1 MLSLFRKM
9 LRSKIGPVLFGIVI
23 VGMAVWG
30 IDDIFSGGGNSLVK
44 AGNRSVSVVD
54 FDETVKD
61 RLSDLSRQQQ
71 RAVTISE
78 AVDTG
83 IVDQVFQQELSR
95 IIVLGYGE
103 EIGGRASTDAVMKE
117 VFKEDVFNNAITGEF
132 DSTVYR
138 DALRR
143 ANLTPRRYE
152 QDLRDDLTRS
162 YISEAAGAAVEPPEA
177 FTQLISQ
184 YEGERRSISVLRID
198 SGDTSEIPDPSEEEL
213 AAYFEENKQAFGQ
226 PERRGLTV
234 LHFSKED
241 FRQSVEIT
249 DEMLRNAYEA
259 GKAQL
264 YSTPQTRRYL
274 EATFSTEAAAL
285 QAVGA
290 LAAGADPQTLE
301 ALISVQEKTA
311 QRSEIADPAYAE
323 SVFGLAEGA
332 VAGPASLGGV
342 WVIAR
347 VEEVIL
353 GEPFPFEDVQ
363 DQVRSALVEENAQL
377 AFEEAARSIEDLK
390 GEGLDLREIGE
401 RIGAPALSFV
411 PVDQR
416 GATKSNAL
424 VLSLLSVYPEVLRD
438 AASKFEGE
446 FTERFDLEDGGIY
459 LGQLDSIVPPSAAEL
474 EDVRDRVLAQWK
486 ITNSGEAVTLFA
498 EDLAQKINRGETTLQ
513 AEANALGKPIE
524 RPRSTL
530 TRSNPGNE
538 IPREAALAVFRVK
551 SPGEAVSSPSENRR
565 EQLVITVDT
574 IEAPEASTVDAMRS
588 SVRQRLTGTLDNDL
602 IIALG
607 TEIETAVELDIN
619 QGAFASYKAQNARQ

>member
-44 AGNRSVSVVD
+44 AGQRGISVTE

-78 AVDTG
+78 AVESG

-95 IIVLGYGE
+95 VLVLGYGE
-103 EIGGRASTDAVMKE
+103 EIGGRASTDAVMQE

-132 DSTVYR
+132 DATVYR

-143 ANLTPRRYE
+143 ASLTPRRYE
-152 QDLRDDLTRS
+152 QNLRDDLTRS

-184 YEGERRSISVLRID
+184 YEGERRTISILRVD
-198 SGDTSEIPDPSEEEL
+198 GGDISEVPDPSEEEL
-213 AAYFEENKQAFGQ
+213 LEYFEQNKESFGQ
-226 PERRGLTV
+226 PERRGVTV
-234 LHFSKED
+234 LHFSQAD
-241 FRQSVEIT
+241 FRQAVEIT
-249 DEMLRNAYEA
+249 DEMLRSAYEI
-259 GKAQL
+259 GKAQK

-274 EATFSTEAAAL
+274 EATFATEAAAL

-290 LAAGADPQTLE
+290 LAAGADPQSLE
-301 ALISVQEKTA
+301 ALISIDEKTA
-311 QRSEIADPAYAE
+311 QRNDIADAEYAAGL
-323 SVFGLAEGA
+323 FGLAEGA
-332 VAGPASLGGV
+332 VAGPASIGGV

-353 GEPFPFEDVQ
+353 GEPFPFEEVE
-363 DQVRSALVEENAQL
+363 DQVRSELIEENAQL

-401 RIGAPALSFV
+401 RIGAPAMSFV

-416 GATKSNAL
+416 GATQSNAL
-424 VLSLLSVYPEVLRD
+424 ILSLLSVYPEVLRE

-446 FTERFDLEDGGIY
+446 FTERYDLDDGGIY
-459 LGQLDSIVPPSAAEL
+459 LGQLDTIEPPSAAEL

-486 ITNSGEAVTLFA
+486 ITNNGEAVTLFA
-498 EDLAQKINRGETTLQ
+498 EDLAQKINRGETTLE
-513 AEANALGKPIE
+513 AEANALGKPIT
-524 RPRSTL
+524 RPATAL
-530 TRSNPGNE
+530 TRGVPGND
-538 IPREAALAVFRVK
+538 IPGAAALSVFRVK
-551 SPGEAVSSPSENRR
+551 SAGEAISAPSGNRR
-565 EQLVITVDT
+565 EHLLITIDS
-574 IEAPEASTVDAMRS
+574 IEAPEANTVDAMRS
-588 SVRQRLTGTLDNDL
+588 SVRQRLTSTLDNDL

-607 TEIETAVELDIN
+607 TEIEAAVDMDIN
-619 QGAFASYKAQNARQ
+619 DRAFAAYKAQNARQ